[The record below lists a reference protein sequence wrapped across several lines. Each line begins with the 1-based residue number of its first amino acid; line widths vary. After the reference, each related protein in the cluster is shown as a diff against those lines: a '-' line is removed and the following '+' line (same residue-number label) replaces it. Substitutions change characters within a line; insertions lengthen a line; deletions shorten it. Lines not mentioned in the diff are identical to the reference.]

1 MFSVVSLSFF
11 TCHLSQMS
19 FLKYLRNIFHPNIS
33 PEIYAHWHFIW
44 INIMDVCVGLLLRAR
59 PQRLSDPVSQRGW
72 VCMATKELKEKKNN
86 STALHFWSG
95 AQPTKADIL
104 AFNKRTLFPVMY
116 CTCAC
121 PQTHLVHGFV
131 SVWSAPHNRR
141 SFVLSAFLKLAG
153 VLLWVWIRPVP
164 WAR

>member
-72 VCMATKELKEKKNN
+72 VCMATKELKEKKI
-86 STALHFWSG
+86 TALHYIFE
-95 AQPTKADIL
+95 AVRNQQ
-104 AFNKRTLFPVMY
+104 KRTFLLSTNAHCFLL
-116 CTCAC
+116 CTVHVHVHKHI
-121 PQTHLVHGFV
+121 QSMDSFRFDLHLTIGV
-131 SVWSAPHNRR
+131 P
-141 SFVLSAFLKLAG
+141 LSCQHF
-153 VLLWVWIRPVP
+153 
-164 WAR
+164 